1 MEIKRIIN
9 TDTLVFRGFMNETN
23 DCSVRAFA
31 AIEGL
36 DYQTARAIFRR
47 ELGRKNG
54 KGVKQNMLQNF
65 LMSWGFENVNGMKS
79 KTLNQALKEL
89 DPKATYY
96 VVVTNHAFTIKNGVV
111 YGNKNDA
118 SRLRKRVQII
128 FKK

>member
-1 MEIKRIIN
+1 
-9 TDTLVFRGFMNETN
+9 
-23 DCSVRAFA
+23 
-31 AIEGL
+31 
-36 DYQTARAIFRR
+36 
-47 ELGRKNG
+47 
-54 KGVKQNMLQNF
+54 
-65 LMSWGFENVNGMKS
+65 MSWGFENVNGMKS